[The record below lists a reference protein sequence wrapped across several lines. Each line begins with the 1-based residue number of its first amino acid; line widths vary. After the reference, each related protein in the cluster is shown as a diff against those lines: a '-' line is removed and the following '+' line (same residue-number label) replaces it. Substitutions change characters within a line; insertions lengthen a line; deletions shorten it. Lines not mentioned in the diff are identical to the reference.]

1 MQVAIPV
8 SIGELVDKITILEIK
23 ASRFEGEALSNV
35 RRELRWLVQALEESG
50 AVVPSTD
57 LDALRVINS
66 QLWSIEDD
74 IRAQE
79 AAGDFG
85 ERFIDLARSVYR
97 CNDQRAAIKRR
108 INPASGSTLIEEKG
122 YAAYWPG
129 GLRQRQRPTRLR

>member
-23 ASRFEGEALSNV
+23 ADRF
-35 RRELRWLVQALEESG
+35 SG
-50 AVVPSTD
+50 AALTNVTTELALLQRVLSDSGVEIPCQLIADLSTVN
-57 LDALRVINS
+57 R
-66 QLWSIEDD
+66 QLWGIEDD

-85 ERFIDLARSVYR
+85 QRFIDLARSVYR

-108 INPASGSTLIEEKG
+108 INAATGSTLIEEKG
-122 YAAYWPG
+122 YAAY
-129 GLRQRQRPTRLR
+129 

>member
-74 IRAQE
+74 IKAQE

-97 CNDQRAAIKRR
+97 CNDQRAANKRQ
-108 INPASGSTLIEEKG
+108 INAASGSTLIEEKG
-122 YAAYWPG
+122 YATY
-129 GLRQRQRPTRLR
+129 